1 MGTILVLWPPP
12 QLLLLCSV
20 PLWGVTLSEV
30 VGWGGCAVVEQ
41 SNVSPVMPCMSF
53 LCLEFA
59 SCYMHSANGNYFK
72 MKLANGIREVFICLL
87 AIHQC
92 PSTTSHTSMCIV
104 KIPLVLLLFSPSLLL
119 YFFFLFS
126 FFCSLIK
133 HHVSIVLQGFVSPWS
148 FPMGILVPNS
158 LPAWSRRRGD
168 LCLCVQ
174 LLAQ

>member
-1 MGTILVLWPPP
+1 MSNDVLEFSLSIDPLWCNQMCRNLKPMGTILVLWPPP

-104 KIPLVLLLFSPSLLL
+104 RIPLVLLLFSPSLLL
-119 YFFFLFS
+119 YFFFPFLLF
-126 FFCSLIK
+126 
-133 HHVSIVLQGFVSPWS
+133 LQSHKAS
-148 FPMGILVPNS
+148 
-158 LPAWSRRRGD
+158 
-168 LCLCVQ
+168 C
-174 LLAQ
+174 